1 MHGGADR
8 IIPIAMGKKLF
19 DEVQTKKYGYFP
31 QFDRHM
37 MTYNSELKLE
47 LQKFIKTLRTNI
59 LFSSSME
66 MPGN

>member
-1 MHGGADR
+1 MHGGADI

-19 DEVQTKKYGYFP
+19 DEVQSKKYGYFP

-47 LQKFIKTLRTNI
+47 LQKFVKTLN
-59 LFSSSME
+59 
-66 MPGN
+66 